1 MMKNIEVET
10 LSAKIIKMLLSCTFI
25 CCTVCSGAQVMH
37 QLNVRPDTADIQELV
52 VKYAESINNADSG
65 LAYTLFAQ
73 TGLESFVHPGGFE
86 QGWKEISKNIYRVL
100 GNRYA
105 KRKWTIVYERI
116 WLFECAISVEMEWV
130 LDTTLKKDNTAQRT
144 KGKETQ
150 LWAKLKGEWKLVQVH
165 DSDIPDMNQP

>member
-1 MMKNIEVET
+1 
-10 LSAKIIKMLLSCTFI
+10 
-25 CCTVCSGAQVMH
+25 MH